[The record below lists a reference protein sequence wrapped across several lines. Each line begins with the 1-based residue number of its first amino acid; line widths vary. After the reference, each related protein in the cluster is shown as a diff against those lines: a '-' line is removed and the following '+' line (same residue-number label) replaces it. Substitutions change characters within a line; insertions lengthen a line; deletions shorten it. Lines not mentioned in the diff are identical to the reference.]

1 MASITRVR
9 TGRFSLAFR
18 AALAAW
24 LALGSFAGLV
34 ACGPVDTDSAPRDRA
49 ASHPPTNQLQ
59 RLRQD
64 ADQGSRL
71 AQYVLGVMYQLG
83 EIVPQDYAE
92 AAKWVQHAADQD
104 LTIAQFV
111 LGEMYAVGHGVPKDD
126 VRAHMWLSLS
136 ETRAAHIEGA
146 QKLESDARAMRTT
159 LELRMTPAQI
169 AEAQQLAREWKPK
182 PER

>member
-1 MASITRVR
+1 MASITTRAHG
-9 TGRFSLAFR
+9 TQFLLAFR
-18 AALAAW
+18 AALSAW

-34 ACGPVDTDSAPRDRA
+34 ACGPDIDSAPRDRA
-49 ASHPPTNQLQ
+49 AHSPTKQMQ

-92 AAKWVQHAADQD
+92 AVKWVRRAADQD
-104 LTIAQFV
+104 FTVAQFV
-111 LGEMYAVGHGVPKDD
+111 LGEMYAVGHGVPEDD

-136 ETRAAHIEGA
+136 ETRAAHIG
-146 QKLESDARAMRTT
+146 S
-159 LELRMTPAQI
+159 
-169 AEAQQLAREWKPK
+169 AEARE
-182 PER
+182 

>member
-1 MASITRVR
+1 MSKSPRAARNIAGSWRVSHECAR
-9 TGRFSLAFR
+9 DTFLLAFR
-18 AALAAW
+18 AALSAW

-49 ASHPPTNQLQ
+49 AHPPTKQMQ
-59 RLRQD
+59 RFRQD

-104 LTIAQFV
+104 SALRSLFS
-111 LGEMYAVGHGVPKDD
+111 
-126 VRAHMWLSLS
+126 VRC
-136 ETRAAHIEGA
+136 
-146 QKLESDARAMRTT
+146 
-159 LELRMTPAQI
+159 TP
-169 AEAQQLAREWKPK
+169 
-182 PER
+182 